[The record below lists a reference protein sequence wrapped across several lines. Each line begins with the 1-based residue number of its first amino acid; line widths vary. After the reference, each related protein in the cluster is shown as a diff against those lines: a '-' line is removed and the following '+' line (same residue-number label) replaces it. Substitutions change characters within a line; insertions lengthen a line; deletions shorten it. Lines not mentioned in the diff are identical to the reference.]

1 MRSAWS
7 IWSNQEETPGCE
19 ALTLREISHMTK
31 EQRSQVKLQ
40 VNPHA
45 FLECLLESIKSI
57 ARKHG
62 REKKASLMKKKEI
75 LEQRIKAAVD
85 MERELNLRAERGELE
100 ETLMID
106 GLLLKGMVETLTA
119 FI

>member
-1 MRSAWS
+1 
-7 IWSNQEETPGCE
+7 
-19 ALTLREISHMTK
+19 MTK

-62 REKKASLMKKKEI
+62 REKKGLIIEK
-75 LEQRIKAAVD
+75 
-85 MERELNLRAERGELE
+85 ERGPGRK
-100 ETLMID
+100 D
-106 GLLLKGMVETLTA
+106 
-119 FI
+119 